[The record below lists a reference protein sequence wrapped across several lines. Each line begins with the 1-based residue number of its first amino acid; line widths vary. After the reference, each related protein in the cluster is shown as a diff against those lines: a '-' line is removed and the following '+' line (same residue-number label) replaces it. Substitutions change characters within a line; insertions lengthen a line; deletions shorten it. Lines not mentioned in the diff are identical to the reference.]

1 MLGLPQTTEVKKIIP
16 KRALYSKF
24 EMNTAE
30 QKEFDAAIRQMTIV
44 NEISLRTIP
53 ALQKQEKA
61 VFVLA
66 VQLKQEG
73 CAERL
78 LQRLCKLIDQR
89 LLLALCYEDKLRLA
103 LYFDNRI
110 LLNEF
115 MPVAE
120 QKVNLQGTSLN
131 DIWEHLALQ
140 VAKLTPCAGLTPA
153 SVIANAGRRAETEA
167 QIAALTKKM
176 FAEKQARKKLT
187 LREAINKLKKELEEL
202 ELWNIS
208 TCNLWIRLQQ
218 T

>member
-16 KRALYSKF
+16 KRDLYSKF
-24 EMNTAE
+24 ELNTAE
-30 QKEFDAAIRQMTIV
+30 QKEFDAAIRQMSIV

-78 LQRLCKLIDQR
+78 LQRLCRLIDQR
-89 LLLALCYEDKLRLA
+89 LLLALCYEDKLQLA

-131 DIWEHLALQ
+131 DIWENLALH
-140 VAKLTPCAGLTPA
+140 VAQLTPRAGLTPA
-153 SVIANAGRRAETEA
+153 SVIANAGRRAEAEA

-187 LREAINKLKKELEEL
+187 LREAINKLKKELED
-202 ELWNIS
+202 
-208 TCNLWIRLQQ
+208 LQ
-218 T
+218 

>member
-24 EMNTAE
+24 ELNTAE

-53 ALQKQEKA
+53 ALHKKEQEKA

-73 CAERL
+73 CAEKL
-78 LQRLCKLIDQR
+78 LQRLCRLIDQR
-89 LLLALCYEDKLRLA
+89 LLLALCYADKLQLA
-103 LYFDNRI
+103 LLFDNKI
-110 LLNEF
+110 FLNEF
-115 MPVAE
+115 KPAAE
-120 QKVNLQGTSLN
+120 QRVTLQGTGLK
-131 DIWEHLALQ
+131 DIWEQFALQ
-140 VAKLTPCAGLTPA
+140 VANLTPSAGLTPA

-187 LREAINKLKKELEEL
+187 LREAINKLKNELED
-202 ELWNIS
+202 
-208 TCNLWIRLQQ
+208 LQ
-218 T
+218 

>member
-16 KRALYSKF
+16 KRDLYRKF
-24 EMNTAE
+24 ELNTAE

-78 LQRLCKLIDQR
+78 LQKLCRLIDQR
-89 LLLALCYEDKLRLA
+89 LLLALCYDDKLQLA

-140 VAKLTPCAGLTPA
+140 VAQLTPRAGLTPA
-153 SVIANAGRRAETEA
+153 SVIDNAGRRAETEA

-187 LREAINKLKKELEEL
+187 LREAINKLKKELED
-202 ELWNIS
+202 
-208 TCNLWIRLQQ
+208 LQ
-218 T
+218 

>member
-1 MLGLPQTTEVKKIIP
+1 MSSDVRLTADYRSKKDYS

-24 EMNTAE
+24 ELNTAE

-78 LQRLCKLIDQR
+78 LQKLCRLIDQR
-89 LLLALCYEDKLRLA
+89 LLLALCYEDKLQLA

-120 QKVNLQGTSLN
+120 QKVNLQGISLN

-140 VAKLTPCAGLTPA
+140 VAQLTPRAGLTPA

-187 LREAINKLKKELEEL
+187 LREAINKLKKELED
-202 ELWNIS
+202 
-208 TCNLWIRLQQ
+208 LQ
-218 T
+218 

>member
-24 EMNTAE
+24 ELNTAE

-73 CAERL
+73 CAEKL
-78 LQRLCKLIDQR
+78 LQKLCRLIDQR
-89 LLLALCYEDKLRLA
+89 LLLALCYEDKLQLA

-140 VAKLTPCAGLTPA
+140 VAQLTPRAGLTPA
-153 SVIANAGRRAETEA
+153 SVIANAGRRAEIEA

-187 LREAINKLKKELEEL
+187 LREAINKLKKELED
-202 ELWNIS
+202 
-208 TCNLWIRLQQ
+208 LQ
-218 T
+218 

>member
-16 KRALYSKF
+16 KRDLYSKF
-24 EMNTAE
+24 ELNTAE

-78 LQRLCKLIDQR
+78 LQKLCRLIDQR
-89 LLLALCYEDKLRLA
+89 LLLALCYEDKLQLA

-131 DIWEHLALQ
+131 DIWAHLALQ
-140 VAKLTPCAGLTPA
+140 VAQLTPRAGLTPA

-187 LREAINKLKKELEEL
+187 LREAINKLKKELED
-202 ELWNIS
+202 
-208 TCNLWIRLQQ
+208 LQ
-218 T
+218 

>member
-24 EMNTAE
+24 ELNTAE

-66 VQLKQEG
+66 VQLKQDG

-78 LQRLCKLIDQR
+78 LQKLCRLIDQR
-89 LLLALCYEDKLRLA
+89 LLLALCYEDKLQLA

-140 VAKLTPCAGLTPA
+140 VAKLTPRAGLTPA
-153 SVIANAGRRAETEA
+153 SVIANAGRRAELEA

-202 ELWNIS
+202 
-208 TCNLWIRLQQ
+208 
-218 T
+218 

>member
-16 KRALYSKF
+16 KRDLYSKF
-24 EMNTAE
+24 ELNTAE

-53 ALQKQEKA
+53 ALQKQEQEKA

-78 LQRLCKLIDQR
+78 LQRLCRLIDQR
-89 LLLALCYEDKLRLA
+89 LLLALCYEDKLQLA

-140 VAKLTPCAGLTPA
+140 VAQLTPRAGLTPA
-153 SVIANAGRRAETEA
+153 YVIANAGRRAEATFEIFCIYILLRIFL
-167 QIAALTKKM
+167 IASETSRLYRIALTAIPKNSAVQPTFTAKSSH
-176 FAEKQARKKLT
+176 
-187 LREAINKLKKELEEL
+187 EA
-202 ELWNIS
+202 
-208 TCNLWIRLQQ
+208 
-218 T
+218 

>member
-24 EMNTAE
+24 ELNTAE

-53 ALQKQEKA
+53 ALQEQEKA

-78 LQRLCKLIDQR
+78 LQKLCRLIDQR
-89 LLLALCYEDKLRLA
+89 LLLALCYEDKLQLA

-140 VAKLTPCAGLTPA
+140 VAKLTPRAGLTPA

-202 ELWNIS
+202 
-208 TCNLWIRLQQ
+208 
-218 T
+218 

>member
-16 KRALYSKF
+16 KRDLYSKF
-24 EMNTAE
+24 ELNTAE

-73 CAERL
+73 CAEKL
-78 LQRLCKLIDQR
+78 LQKLCRLIDQR
-89 LLLALCYEDKLRLA
+89 LLLALCYEDKLQLA

-140 VAKLTPCAGLTPA
+140 VAQLTPCAGLTPA
-153 SVIANAGRRAETEA
+153 SIIANAGRRAEAEA

-187 LREAINKLKKELEEL
+187 LREAINKLKKELEDL
-202 ELWNIS
+202 
-208 TCNLWIRLQQ
+208 
-218 T
+218 

>member
-16 KRALYSKF
+16 KRALYGKF
-24 EMNTAE
+24 ELNTAE

-78 LQRLCKLIDQR
+78 LQKLCRLIDQR
-89 LLLALCYEDKLRLA
+89 LLLALCYEDKLQLA

-140 VAKLTPCAGLTPA
+140 VAQLTLRAGLTPA
-153 SVIANAGRRAETEA
+153 SVIANAGRRAEAEA
-167 QIAALTKKM
+167 QIAALTKRM

-187 LREAINKLKKELEEL
+187 LREAINKLKNELEDL
-202 ELWNIS
+202 S
-208 TCNLWIRLQQ
+208 
-218 T
+218 

>member
-1 MLGLPQTTEVKKIIP
+1 MLGLPSATEVKKIIP

-24 EMNTAE
+24 QLNTAE

-53 ALQKQEKA
+53 ALQKKEQKKA

-78 LQRLCKLIDQR
+78 LQRLCRLIDQR
-89 LLLALCYEDKLRLA
+89 LLLALCYADKLQLA
-103 LYFDNRI
+103 LLFDNKI
-110 LLNEF
+110 FLNEF
-115 MPVAE
+115 KPAAE
-120 QKVNLQGTSLN
+120 QRVTLQGTGLK
-131 DIWEHLALQ
+131 DIWEQLALQ
-140 VAKLTPCAGLTPA
+140 VANLTPSAGLTPA

-187 LREAINKLKKELEEL
+187 LREAINKLKKELEDL
-202 ELWNIS
+202 
-208 TCNLWIRLQQ
+208 
-218 T
+218 

>member
-1 MLGLPQTTEVKKIIP
+1 MLGLPQTTEVKKIIY

-24 EMNTAE
+24 ELNTAE

-73 CAERL
+73 CAEKL
-78 LQRLCKLIDQR
+78 LQRLCRLIDQR
-89 LLLALCYEDKLRLA
+89 LLLALCYEDKLQLA

-140 VAKLTPCAGLTPA
+140 VAQLTPRAGLTPA
-153 SVIANAGRRAETEA
+153 SVIANAGRRAEAEA

-187 LREAINKLKKELEEL
+187 LREAINKLKKELED
-202 ELWNIS
+202 
-208 TCNLWIRLQQ
+208 LQ
-218 T
+218 

>member
-24 EMNTAE
+24 ELNTAE

-73 CAERL
+73 CGERL
-78 LQRLCKLIDQR
+78 LQRLCRLIDQR
-89 LLLALCYEDKLRLA
+89 LLLALCYEDKLQLA

-140 VAKLTPCAGLTPA
+140 VAKLTPRAGLTPA

-187 LREAINKLKKELEEL
+187 LREAINKLKNELEDL
-202 ELWNIS
+202 S
-208 TCNLWIRLQQ
+208 
-218 T
+218 

>member
-24 EMNTAE
+24 ELNTAE

-53 ALQKQEKA
+53 ALQKQEQEKA

-66 VQLKQEG
+66 VQG

-78 LQRLCKLIDQR
+78 LQRLCRLIDQR
-89 LLLALCYEDKLRLA
+89 LLLALCYEDKLQLA

-140 VAKLTPCAGLTPA
+140 VAQLTPRAGLTPA

-176 FAEKQARKKLT
+176 FTEKQARKKLT
-187 LREAINKLKKELEEL
+187 LREAINKLKKELED
-202 ELWNIS
+202 
-208 TCNLWIRLQQ
+208 LQ
-218 T
+218 

>member
-1 MLGLPQTTEVKKIIP
+1 MLGLPQTTEVKKIIR
-16 KRALYSKF
+16 KRDLYSKF
-24 EMNTAE
+24 ELNTAE
-30 QKEFDAAIRQMTIV
+30 QKEFDAAIRQITIV

-78 LQRLCKLIDQR
+78 LQRLCRLIDQR
-89 LLLALCYEDKLRLA
+89 LLLALCYEDKLQLA

-120 QKVNLQGTSLN
+120 QKVNLQGISLN

-140 VAKLTPCAGLTPA
+140 VAQLTPPAGLTPA
-153 SVIANAGRRAETEA
+153 SVIANAGRRAEAEA

-187 LREAINKLKKELEEL
+187 LREAINKLKNELED
-202 ELWNIS
+202 
-208 TCNLWIRLQQ
+208 LQ
-218 T
+218 

>member
-1 MLGLPQTTEVKKIIP
+1 MLGLPQTTEVKKIIL
-16 KRALYSKF
+16 KRAFYRKF
-24 EMNTAE
+24 ELNIAE

-73 CAERL
+73 CAEKL
-78 LQRLCKLIDQR
+78 LQRLCRLIDQR
-89 LLLALCYEDKLRLA
+89 LLLALCYEDKLQLA
-103 LYFDNRI
+103 LYFGNRI

-131 DIWEHLALQ
+131 DIWQHLALQ
-140 VAKLTPCAGLTPA
+140 VAQLTPRAGLTPA
-153 SVIANAGRRAETEA
+153 SVIANAGRRAEAEA

-187 LREAINKLKKELEEL
+187 LREAINKLKKELEDL
-202 ELWNIS
+202 
-208 TCNLWIRLQQ
+208 
-218 T
+218 

>member
-24 EMNTAE
+24 ELNTAE

-73 CAERL
+73 CAEKL
-78 LQRLCKLIDQR
+78 LQKLCRLIDQR
-89 LLLALCYEDKLRLA
+89 LLLALCYEDKLQLA

-131 DIWEHLALQ
+131 DVWEHLALQ
-140 VAKLTPCAGLTPA
+140 VAQLTSRAGLTPA
-153 SVIANAGRRAETEA
+153 SVIANAGRRAEIEA
-167 QIAALTKKM
+167 QVAALTKKM

-187 LREAINKLKKELEEL
+187 LREAINKLKNELEDL
-202 ELWNIS
+202 S
-208 TCNLWIRLQQ
+208 
-218 T
+218 

>member
-24 EMNTAE
+24 QMNTAE

-53 ALQKQEKA
+53 ALQKKEQEKA
-61 VFVLA
+61 VYVLA

-78 LQRLCKLIDQR
+78 LQRLCRLIDQR
-89 LLLALCYEDKLRLA
+89 LLLALCYEDKLQLA

-120 QKVNLQGTSLN
+120 QNLQGTSLN

-140 VAKLTPCAGLTPA
+140 VAQLTPRAGLTPA
-153 SVIANAGRRAETEA
+153 SVIANAGRRAEAEA

-187 LREAINKLKKELEEL
+187 LREAINKLKKELED
-202 ELWNIS
+202 
-208 TCNLWIRLQQ
+208 LQ
-218 T
+218 

>member
-24 EMNTAE
+24 ELNTAE

-53 ALQKQEKA
+53 ALQEQEKA

-78 LQRLCKLIDQR
+78 LQRLCRLIDQR
-89 LLLALCYEDKLRLA
+89 LLLALCYEDKLQLA

-140 VAKLTPCAGLTPA
+140 VAKLTPRAGLTPA
-153 SVIANAGRRAETEA
+153 SVIANAGRRAEIEA

-202 ELWNIS
+202 
-208 TCNLWIRLQQ
+208 
-218 T
+218 

>member
-24 EMNTAE
+24 QMNTAE

-78 LQRLCKLIDQR
+78 LQRLCRLIDQR
-89 LLLALCYEDKLRLA
+89 LLLALCYADKLQLA
-103 LYFDNRI
+103 LLFDNKI
-110 LLNEF
+110 FLNEF
-115 MPVAE
+115 KPAAE
-120 QKVNLQGTSLN
+120 QRVTLQGTSLK
-131 DIWEHLALQ
+131 DIWEHFALQ
-140 VAKLTPCAGLTPA
+140 VANLTQLAGLTPA
-153 SVIANAGRRAETEA
+153 SVIANAGRRAEAEA

-187 LREAINKLKKELEEL
+187 LREAINKLKKELED
-202 ELWNIS
+202 
-208 TCNLWIRLQQ
+208 LQ
-218 T
+218 

>member
-1 MLGLPQTTEVKKIIP
+1 MLGLPQTTEVKKIIL
-16 KRALYSKF
+16 KRAFYRKF
-24 EMNTAE
+24 ELNTAE

-53 ALQKQEKA
+53 ALQKKEQEKA

-78 LQRLCKLIDQR
+78 LQKLCRLIDQR
-89 LLLALCYEDKLRLA
+89 LLLALCYEDKLQLA

-115 MPVAE
+115 KPAAE
-120 QKVNLQGTSLN
+120 QRVTLQGTGLK
-131 DIWEHLALQ
+131 DIWEHFALQ
-140 VAKLTPCAGLTPA
+140 VANLTPSAGLTPA
-153 SVIANAGRRAETEA
+153 SVIAKAGRRAEIEA

-187 LREAINKLKKELEEL
+187 LREEINKLKKELEDL
-202 ELWNIS
+202 
-208 TCNLWIRLQQ
+208 
-218 T
+218 

>member
-1 MLGLPQTTEVKKIIP
+1 MLGLPQTTEIKKIIP
-16 KRALYSKF
+16 KRDLYSKF
-24 EMNTAE
+24 ELNTAE
-30 QKEFDAAIRQMTIV
+30 QKEFDAAIRQLTIV

-78 LQRLCKLIDQR
+78 LQKLCRLIDQR
-89 LLLALCYEDKLRLA
+89 LLLALCYEDKLQLA

-120 QKVNLQGTSLN
+120 QKVNLQGISLN

-140 VAKLTPCAGLTPA
+140 VAQLTPRAGLTPA

-176 FAEKQARKKLT
+176 FGEKQARKKLT
-187 LREAINKLKKELEEL
+187 LREAINKLKKELEDL
-202 ELWNIS
+202 S
-208 TCNLWIRLQQ
+208 
-218 T
+218 

>member
-16 KRALYSKF
+16 KRDLYSKF
-24 EMNTAE
+24 ELNTAE

-78 LQRLCKLIDQR
+78 LQRLCRLIDQR
-89 LLLALCYEDKLRLA
+89 LLLALCYEDKLQLA

-140 VAKLTPCAGLTPA
+140 VAQLTPRAGLTPA
-153 SVIANAGRRAETEA
+153 SMIANAGRRAEAEA

-187 LREAINKLKKELEEL
+187 LREAINKLKKELEDL
-202 ELWNIS
+202 
-208 TCNLWIRLQQ
+208 
-218 T
+218 

>member
-30 QKEFDAAIRQMTIV
+30 QKEFDFAIRQMTIV

-73 CAERL
+73 CGERL
-78 LQRLCKLIDQR
+78 LQRLCRLIDQR
-89 LLLALCYEDKLRLA
+89 LLLALCYENKLQLA

-140 VAKLTPCAGLTPA
+140 VAQLTPRAGLTPA

-202 ELWNIS
+202 
-208 TCNLWIRLQQ
+208 
-218 T
+218 

>member
-1 MLGLPQTTEVKKIIP
+1 MLGLPQTTEVKKIIY

-24 EMNTAE
+24 ELNTAE

-53 ALQKQEKA
+53 ALQKQEKS

-78 LQRLCKLIDQR
+78 LQKLCRLIDQR
-89 LLLALCYEDKLRLA
+89 LLLALCYEDKLQLA

-140 VAKLTPCAGLTPA
+140 VAQLTPRAGLTTA

-187 LREAINKLKKELEEL
+187 LREAINKLKKELED
-202 ELWNIS
+202 
-208 TCNLWIRLQQ
+208 LQ
-218 T
+218 

>member
-24 EMNTAE
+24 ELNTAE

-78 LQRLCKLIDQR
+78 LQKLCRLIDQR
-89 LLLALCYEDKLRLA
+89 LLLALCYEDKLQLA

-115 MPVAE
+115 IPVAE

-167 QIAALTKKM
+167 QIAVLTKKM

-187 LREAINKLKKELEEL
+187 LREAINKLKKELED
-202 ELWNIS
+202 
-208 TCNLWIRLQQ
+208 LQ
-218 T
+218 

>member
-16 KRALYSKF
+16 KRDLYSKF
-24 EMNTAE
+24 ELNTAE

-78 LQRLCKLIDQR
+78 LQRLCRLIDQR
-89 LLLALCYEDKLRLA
+89 LLLALCYEDKLQLA

-120 QKVNLQGTSLN
+120 QKVNLQGISLN

-140 VAKLTPCAGLTPA
+140 VAQLTPRAGLTPA

-187 LREAINKLKKELEEL
+187 LREAINKRKKELED
-202 ELWNIS
+202 
-208 TCNLWIRLQQ
+208 LQ
-218 T
+218 

>member
-24 EMNTAE
+24 ELNTAE

-53 ALQKQEKA
+53 ALQKQEQEKA

-78 LQRLCKLIDQR
+78 LQRLCRLIDQR
-89 LLLALCYEDKLRLA
+89 LLLALCYADKLQLA
-103 LYFDNRI
+103 LLFDNKI
-110 LLNEF
+110 LINEF
-115 MPVAE
+115 KPAAE
-120 QKVNLQGTSLN
+120 QSVTLQGTGLKE
-131 DIWEHLALQ
+131 IYEQLALQ
-140 VAKLTPCAGLTPA
+140 VANLQSLAGLTPA
-153 SVIANAGRRAETEA
+153 AVIANAGKREELTK

-202 ELWNIS
+202 
-208 TCNLWIRLQQ
+208 
-218 T
+218 

>member
-16 KRALYSKF
+16 KRDLYSKF
-24 EMNTAE
+24 ELNTAE

-78 LQRLCKLIDQR
+78 LQRLCRLIDQR
-89 LLLALCYEDKLRLA
+89 LLLALCYEDKLQLA

-140 VAKLTPCAGLTPA
+140 VAQLTPRAGITPA
-153 SVIANAGRRAETEA
+153 SVIANAGRRAEAEA

-202 ELWNIS
+202 
-208 TCNLWIRLQQ
+208 
-218 T
+218 

>member
-1 MLGLPQTTEVKKIIP
+1 MLGLPSATEVKKIIP

-24 EMNTAE
+24 QLNTAE

-53 ALQKQEKA
+53 ALQKKEQKKA

-78 LQRLCKLIDQR
+78 LQRLCRLIDQR
-89 LLLALCYEDKLRLA
+89 LLLALCYADKLQLA
-103 LYFDNRI
+103 LLFDNKI
-110 LLNEF
+110 FLNEF
-115 MPVAE
+115 KPAAE
-120 QKVNLQGTSLN
+120 QRVTLQGTGLK
-131 DIWEHLALQ
+131 DIWEQLALQ
-140 VAKLTPCAGLTPA
+140 VANLTPSAGLTPA

-187 LREAINKLKKELEEL
+187 LREAINKLKNEMED
-202 ELWNIS
+202 
-208 TCNLWIRLQQ
+208 LQ
-218 T
+218 

>member
-1 MLGLPQTTEVKKIIP
+1 MLGLPSATEVKKIIP

-24 EMNTAE
+24 ELNTAE

-78 LQRLCKLIDQR
+78 LQRLCRLIDQR
-89 LLLALCYEDKLRLA
+89 LLLALCYEDKLQLA

-140 VAKLTPCAGLTPA
+140 VANLTPRAGLTPA
-153 SVIANAGRRAETEA
+153 SVIANAGRLAELEQ

-202 ELWNIS
+202 
-208 TCNLWIRLQQ
+208 
-218 T
+218 

>member
-24 EMNTAE
+24 ELNTAE

-53 ALQKQEKA
+53 ALQEQEKA

-78 LQRLCKLIDQR
+78 LQKLCRLIDQR
-89 LLLALCYEDKLRLA
+89 LLLALCYEDKLQLA

-140 VAKLTPCAGLTPA
+140 VAKLTPRAGLTPA
-153 SVIANAGRRAETEA
+153 SVIANAGRRAEIEA

-202 ELWNIS
+202 
-208 TCNLWIRLQQ
+208 
-218 T
+218 